1 MIAQNHSKSTP
12 ASKRASATAPGLAIS
27 GVAMVKIS
35 YTLGVYTRSGLCPLF
50 LFLGPGIRMD
60 ATITRVWQLA
70 APLVESEGM
79 EIVDIDFRHEG
90 SRHGRVLRFYLDKE
104 GVGPNMDDLSRVS
117 RQLSELLDDEDTIEG
132 TYTLEVSSPGI
143 NRPLKK
149 PAHFARFVGKR
160 IRVRT
165 RDLIEG
171 RRSFLGIL
179 GQVADDSVILT
190 QEGKRYQIPFSM
202 IEKSNYEHDWSA

>member
-1 MIAQNHSKSTP
+1 MDP
-12 ASKRASATAPGLAIS
+12 
-27 GVAMVKIS
+27 
-35 YTLGVYTRSGLCPLF
+35 TL
-50 LFLGPGIRMD
+50 
-60 ATITRVWQLA
+60 TRVLYLA
-70 APLVESEGM
+70 APLSEGDGM

-90 SRHGRVLRFYLDKE
+90 SRSGRVLRLYLDKE
-104 GVGPNMDDLSRVS
+104 GGPNMDDLSRVS
-117 RQLSELLDDEDTIEG
+117 RQLSELLDAQDTIDG
-132 TYTLEVSSPGI
+132 AYTLEVSSPGI

-165 RDLIEG
+165 RDLVDG

-179 GQVADDSVILT
+179 GQVVEDSVILT